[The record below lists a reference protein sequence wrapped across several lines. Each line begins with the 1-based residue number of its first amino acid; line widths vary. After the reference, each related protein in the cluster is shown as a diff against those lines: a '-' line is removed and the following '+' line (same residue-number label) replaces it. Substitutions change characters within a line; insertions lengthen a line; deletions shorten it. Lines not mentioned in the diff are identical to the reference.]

1 MTERIE
7 LEAHEIAG
15 LIRGSRLLELKADTH
30 PDVRERLLATAITA
44 MDALCG
50 LNERSGIDAVWDC
63 LELLDHRELL
73 AFSSLMA
80 SELSDTGFRA
90 PDAPAPGADDDA
102 VPGADEGPAPDPE

>member
-30 PDVRERLLATAITA
+30 PDLRERLLATAITA

-90 PDAPAPGADDDA
+90 SGAPGADDDA
-102 VPGADEGPAPDPE
+102 VPGADEAPAPDPE